1 MKGYY
6 YEFMYDYMAV
16 DGNWVVDFFRNVSE
30 TFVPKKRSNE
40 ANDLNDKSLSKIKG
54 MDFEYK
60 SLLIYDADGAFFN
73 VSSGVQ
79 DTIEP
84 RLLFT
89 IVRFSGKKA
98 PLSDTELSHLLGL
111 KALKIAFECDT
122 EYHFRQT
129 TDNPSSYLLQ
139 NLDHS
144 RLPKYYHK
152 FLRMEMIDVSQ
163 NPGREII
170 LPGIKFIA
178 AYKIWFGAEAT
189 ELLGRER
196 IMNFPDAVSVK
207 AYNQEVIEMQL
218 WDKLEQSDSAE
229 SQRRQLSVRKYFE
242 LDKLEI
248 PKYFGGE

>member
-1 MKGYY
+1 MTGYY
-6 YEFMYDYMAV
+6 YEFMFDYMAV
-16 DGNWVVDFFRNVSE
+16 DGNWVMDFFRNVAE
-30 TFVPKKRSNE
+30 TFVPKKRSGE
-40 ANDLNDKSLSKIKG
+40 ANDLDDTSMSKIKE

-79 DTIEP
+79 NTIEP
-84 RLLFT
+84 RRLFT
-89 IVRFSGKKA
+89 IVRFSGKKT
-98 PLSDTELSHLLGL
+98 PLSDTELSFFLGM

-129 TDNPSSYLLQ
+129 TDNPSAYLLE

-144 RLPKYYHK
+144 RLPKYYHT
-152 FLRMEMIDVSQ
+152 LMRMEMIDVSG
-163 NPGREII
+163 NPGREIL
-170 LPGIKFIA
+170 LPGIKFVP

-189 ELLGRER
+189 TLLGKEK

-207 AYNQEVIEMQL
+207 MYNHHVIEMQL
-218 WDKLEQSDSAE
+218 FDQLEQSDSAE
-229 SQRRQLSVRKYFE
+229 SRHRQWSVQKYFE

-248 PKYFGGE
+248 AKY